1 MFMDVDEEHI
11 QGIEPIFDNDDAVVD
26 DELVLDHVSTLS
38 MPHRIV
44 LSYHSTKHNLHW
56 TGIFYLCLPMHS
68 CRFNDKPF

>member
-1 MFMDVDEEHI
+1 MDVDEEHI

-56 TGIFYLCLPMHS
+56 TGIFYLNLSPHAQL
-68 CRFNDKPF
+68 